1 MEWTERKE
9 NKASLVLMEQ
19 KEKKVILVHLQDN
32 LKI

>member
-19 KEKKVILVHLQDN
+19 KEKKVILAHLQDN